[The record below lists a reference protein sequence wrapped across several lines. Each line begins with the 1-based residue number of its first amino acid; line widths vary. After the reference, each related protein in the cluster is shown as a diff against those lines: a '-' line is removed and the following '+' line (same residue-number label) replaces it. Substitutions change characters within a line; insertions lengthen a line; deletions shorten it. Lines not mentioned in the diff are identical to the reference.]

1 MKKRL
6 DDKVE
11 TKECLYRNPNLDDEQ
26 FYLKFLKKIPES
38 KIYKDKK
45 GFGLKI
51 LQKELYRTRIYRK
64 QFDLYGE
71 SIRLL

>member
-11 TKECLYRNPNLDDEQ
+11 TKECLYRNPNLDDEE

-51 LQKELYRTRIYRK
+51 L
-64 QFDLYGE
+64 
-71 SIRLL
+71 